1 MRINFYEAIQSKD
14 GRTVLVKEKTV
25 NYEPGKLNSA
35 KVIVLMMRKLLHIG
49 QMAEEHCYMIGMN
62 STGKILGIFFISKGT
77 VSGSL
82 ITPREIYMR
91 ALLVGAVHIILCHNH
106 PSGNVFPSSIDTKL
120 TLEVKEAGKMLYI
133 NLTDH
138 IIIGK
143 DSYFSFK
150 EAKML

>member
-25 NYEPGKLNSA
+25 NYETGKLNSA
-35 KVIVLMMRKLLHIG
+35 ENIVLMMHKLLNIG
-49 QMAEEHCYMIGMN
+49 RMAEEHCYMIGMN

-77 VSGSL
+77 VNNSL
-82 ITPREIYMR
+82 ITPREVYMR
-91 ALLVGAVHIILCHNH
+91 ALLIGAVQIILCHNH
-106 PSGNVFPSSIDTKL
+106 PSGNVLPSNTDTKL
-120 TLEVKEAGKMLYI
+120 TQKIKEAGEMLYI
-133 NLTDH
+133 NLADH
-138 IIIGK
+138 IVIGK